1 VSFDLLPAIDLRA
14 GRVVRL
20 RQGDFAAETVY
31 DSDPVSTAGRFIE
44 AGARW
49 IHVVDL
55 DGARSGTPQ
64 QRAIVARIVDAV
76 GERAGCQVAGGLRT
90 LDAVAAALDA
100 GAGRVVVGTAALV
113 DPDFAGSLIAHHG
126 PGRIVVA
133 LDVRDGLALGE
144 GWRPG
149 AVGLPVE
156 DALLRL
162 AEVGVER
169 FAVTGV
175 DRDGLLDGP
184 DLDLLRRLVGL
195 DRGAIVASGGVSSL
209 DDLLAVRA
217 LGCAGAIVGRALY
230 EGRLDLAAALR
241 LLGD

>member
-1 VSFDLLPAIDLRA
+1 VSFDCSRRSTCAGSRRPPAP
-14 GRVVRL
+14 GRL
-20 RQGDFAAETVY
+20 RGRTAY
-31 DSDPVSTAGRFIE
+31 GSDPVSTASRFVE

-49 IHVVDL
+49 IHIVDL
-55 DGARSGTPQ
+55 DGARSGTPLQ
-64 QRAIVARIVDAV
+64 HAIVARIVEAV
-76 GERAGCQVAGGLRT
+76 GEGAICQVAGGLRT
-90 LDAVAAALDA
+90 LDAVTAAVEA

-113 DPDFAGSLIAHHG
+113 DPDFAGSLIARHG

-133 LDVRDGLALGE
+133 LDVRDGFALGE

-184 DLDLLRRLVGL
+184 DVDLLRRLVGL
-195 DRGAIVASGGVSSL
+195 DRGTIIASGGVSSL

-230 EGRLDLAAALR
+230 EGRLDLAAAVR